1 MLLPN
6 TTLSLQCGSVYVQSW
21 ISKYELRQCCY
32 QIQHCLSSVVQFMS
46 SHEYLNELRQCC
58 YQIQHCLSRVVQFYV
73 QSWISKWTTTMLL
86 PNTTLSLQCD
96 SVYVQ
101 SWISKWT
108 TTMLLPNT
116 TLSLQCGSAYVQSW
130 ISKWTTTMLL
140 SNRRDSV
147 VFGSNIVV
155 VHLDIHDWT

>member
-1 MLLPN
+1 MNYDNVATKYN
-6 TTLSLQCGSVYVQSW
+6 TVSPVWFS
-21 ISKYELRQCCY
+21 
-32 QIQHCLSSVVQFMS
+32 FMS

-116 TLSLQCGSAYVQSW
+116 TLSLQCVSVYVQSW
-130 ISKWTTTMLL
+130 ISKWTTTILL
-140 SNRRDSV
+140 PNTTLSLQCGSV
-147 VFGSNIVV
+147 YVQSWISK
-155 VHLDIHDWT
+155 WTTHTCRCKM